1 MSSTRISLLLLK
13 ITTFACY
20 ALPQPKLLNDPP
32 QSIHAILVAG
42 SNGFNNY
49 RHQADLAHAYHL
61 LIEKGVPADNIV
73 TMMYDDVA
81 LDPRNPNPGELR
93 NVWNGPDYRK
103 GLKVD
108 YRTTSVN
115 KYVFQAVL
123 FGDTAITSAFTGSGR
138 VLNSTSSDNV
148 FIFYTDHGAYNVLG
162 MPSGPVMTKSDL
174 LGHIQHARALGKF
187 HKLSIYI
194 ESCESGSMLSGLE
207 NDNFVNGLTASSSTE
222 DSYACNCKGSICYAD
237 LFSYKWM
244 TSSEHHNLMQFSVNQ
259 QYSDVKKEVRSST
272 VQMFGSSAVTE
283 ELVGYFQGSKP
294 SKDAVSMAKL
304 ANSSEHSDVVSIRD
318 VPIHSLLMRAKDIR
332 GGEHARQAAE
342 ELQRALQ
349 KREGFH
355 IIFDNL
361 LKRLQ
366 ISIEELQEE
375 PGLEESL
382 QDNCYETL
390 VLQFDEHCFPLRD
403 NAFAFGSLRRFRPFC
418 AKASR
423 NAIQRAI
430 DAMRLYCVGNPVV
443 AEVQG
448 VE

>member
-1 MSSTRISLLLLK
+1 MSSMLLYSALLA
-13 ITTFACY
+13 IATFTCY
-20 ALPQPKLLNDPP
+20 ALPQPGLLNDPP
-32 QSIHAILVAG
+32 TSIHALLVAG

-81 LDPRNPNPGELR
+81 YDPRNPNPGELR
-93 NVWNGPDYRK
+93 NIWNGPDYRK
-103 GLKVD
+103 GMKVD

-123 FGDTAITSAFTGSGR
+123 SGDSTVASAFAGSGR
-138 VLNSTSSDNV
+138 VLKSTSSDNV
-148 FIFYTDHGAYNVLG
+148 FIFYTDHGAYNILG
-162 MPSGPVMTKSDL
+162 MPSGPVITRSDL
-174 LGHIQHARALGKF
+174 VGYIEHARALGKF

-194 ESCESGSMLSGLE
+194 EA
-207 NDNFVNGLTASSSTE
+207 FNGLTASSSTE
-222 DSYACNCKGSICYAD
+222 DSYACNCAKSICYAD

-244 TSSEHHNLMQFSVNQ
+244 TSSEQHNLMQFSINQ

-272 VQMFGSSAVTE
+272 VQMFGSPAVTE
-283 ELVGYFQGSKP
+283 ERVGYFQGTKP
-294 SKDAVSMAKL
+294 SKDVVSMAKL
-304 ANSSEHSDVVSIRD
+304 SNSSEHSAVVSIRD
-318 VPIHSLLMRAKDIR
+318 VPIHSLLMRAKDVR
-332 GGEHARQAAE
+332 GGEHATRAAK
-342 ELQRALQ
+342 ELQQALQ

-361 LKRLQ
+361 LKRLHL
-366 ISIEELQEE
+366 STEELQEE
-375 PGLEESL
+375 HEVEKSL
-382 QDNCYETL
+382 QDQCYETL
-390 VLQFDEHCFPLRD
+390 VLEFDEHCFPLRN

-430 DAMRLYCVGNPVV
+430 DAMRLYCIGNPVI